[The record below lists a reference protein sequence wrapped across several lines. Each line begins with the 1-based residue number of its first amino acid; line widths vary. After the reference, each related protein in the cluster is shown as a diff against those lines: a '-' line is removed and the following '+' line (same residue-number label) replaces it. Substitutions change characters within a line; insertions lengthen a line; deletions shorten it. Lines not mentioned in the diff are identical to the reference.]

1 MAKTRTRAKPIQLH
15 FESTNQVMVVPDDED
30 RFFTTESEAA
40 RACKQVENS
49 REWSQQWNNFLVH
62 INRWCKAHKG
72 DIEAGYVTVGD
83 SALNVLLCLHRPNY
97 DFSLEDDIA
106 DLDLELA
113 EKFPLCTAEVL
124 QIPNQPHLR
133 AAFQQEVIAV
143 YGDGDRASKP
153 STAQPKI
160 S

>member
-1 MAKTRTRAKPIQLH
+1 MAKTRTKPKPIRLH

-40 RACKQVENS
+40 RACKQVERS
-49 REWSQQWNNFLVH
+49 RDWSQQWNDFLVH
-62 INRWCKAHKG
+62 VNRWCEAHKG

-83 SALNVLLCLHRPNY
+83 SALNVLLFLRRPDY
-97 DFSLEDDIA
+97 DFGLEDGIA

-143 YGDGDRASKP
+143 YGDGERASKA
-153 STAQPKI
+153 STAQSKV